1 MLGIGVLLFVVN
13 VIVTHRRP
21 EKAPLDPWDARSLEW
36 LTTSPPKEHNF
47 DEIPTVHHL
56 DEFFHRKYE
65 DRGEG
70 EHHDFHKVAT
80 AEELLAEQEA
90 NADPHIHMPSPSY
103 WPLLLAFGLPVMAYG
118 VIFSRWLIPVGAA
131 IVMLSIFGWGMEPP
145 TAPDADFDPPAP
157 EGGAEL
163 EVAAH
168 G

>member
-1 MLGIGVLLFVVN
+1 MDF
-13 VIVTHRRP
+13 
-21 EKAPLDPWDARSLEW
+21 APDASVGARQ
-36 LTTSPPKEHNF
+36 
-47 DEIPTVHHL
+47 
-56 DEFFHRKYE
+56 
-65 DRGEG
+65 
-70 EHHDFHKVAT
+70 

-103 WPLLLAFGLPVMAYG
+103 WPLVLAFGLPVMGYG

-131 IVMLSIFGWGMEPP
+131 IVMLVIFGWGMEPP
-145 TAPDADFDPPAP
+145 TAPDDDFDPPAP